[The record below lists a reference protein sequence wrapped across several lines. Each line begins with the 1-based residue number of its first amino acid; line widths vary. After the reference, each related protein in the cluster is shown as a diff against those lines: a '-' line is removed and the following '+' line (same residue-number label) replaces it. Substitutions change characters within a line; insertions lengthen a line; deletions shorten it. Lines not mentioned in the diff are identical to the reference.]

1 VRGRDEVSKTALLIL
16 AMAGLGAVFLVIFR
30 ALAR

>member
-1 VRGRDEVSKTALLIL
+1 VRGLGEVTKTALLIL
-16 AMAGLGAVFLVIFR
+16 AMAGLGAVFLLVFR